1 MSANMNEEQI
11 KNVLGINN
19 WRELSKDK
27 LFDFIRLSPNIDKE
41 VYVRIVEQ
49 IPNFV
54 TLTSEI
60 IKNIIAIGEQK
71 KAITSEIIESL
82 KLIVASLDKFAQKD
96 DLTAE
101 EKKLYMDALLDVAKI
116 LERINTNETE
126 FLKEIIQRVA
136 VIGSFALTVV
146 AVILGLQKVPV
157 SKIPFIKR

>member
-1 MSANMNEEQI
+1 MSVKEKILTLHPQG
-11 KNVLGINN
+11 KNGV
-19 WRELSKDK
+19 
-27 LFDFIRLSPNIDKE
+27 NIDKE

-82 KLIVASLDKFAQKD
+82 KLVIASLDKFAQKD
-96 DLTAE
+96 DLTPE

-116 LERINTNETE
+116 LERINTDETE
-126 FLKEIIQRVA
+126 FQKEIIQRVT
-136 VIGSFALTVV
+136 VISSFALAVV
-146 AVILGLQKVPV
+146 AVIFGLQKVPV

>member
-1 MSANMNEEQI
+1 MSEKMNEEQL

-54 TLTSEI
+54 ALTSEI
-60 IKNIIAIGEQK
+60 IKNVISMGEQK
-71 KAITSEIIESL
+71 KVITSDIIESL
-82 KLIVASLDKFAQKD
+82 KLIIASLDKFAQKD

-126 FLKEIIQRVA
+126 FQKEIAQKVA
-136 VIGSFALTVV
+136 VIGGFALTVL
-146 AVILGLQKVPV
+146 AVILGVQKVPI